1 MARNKGTFRT
11 KTRYKF
17 KKERRDKGKISMT
30 RLFQEF
36 NNGDQVYLSVE
47 SAVQKGMY
55 FPRFYGKTGIIVGK
69 RGACY
74 EVEIKDMNK
83 KKMLISHPVHLKLV
97 KN

>member
-1 MARNKGTFRT
+1 
-11 KTRYKF
+11 
-17 KKERRDKGKISMT
+17 MT